1 MPCRLQISI
10 ADWIKMK
17 IAVIDYKMSNM
28 FSIKNALDF
37 LGFDCRVTSD
47 PKVILDADGAVF
59 PGVGAFP
66 EAMQNLYDLK
76 LVEVIKEFVSR
87 GKPFIGICLG
97 LQLLFNQS
105 DEFQNCE
112 GLNLIDGKVEDLS
125 QLVIG
130 LSVPHVGWNKVV
142 ISKTTDQFNSLQS
155 RVKINNQDSYYFVH
169 SHFVNPK
176 KIRKTFSLLRIMVA
190 TSFVLQL
197 S

>member
-1 MPCRLQISI
+1 
-10 ADWIKMK
+10 MK

-37 LGFDCRVTSD
+37 RGFDCRVTSD

-59 PGVGAFP
+59 SGVGAFP

-112 GLNLIDGKVEDLS
+112 GLNFIDGKVEDLS

-130 LSVPHVGWNKVV
+130 LLYHMLDGIK
-142 ISKTTDQFNSLQS
+142 
-155 RVKINNQDSYYFVH
+155 
-169 SHFVNPK
+169 
-176 KIRKTFSLLRIMVA
+176 
-190 TSFVLQL
+190 
-197 S
+197 